1 MIPPSPTETS
11 APPLRRPT
19 RWSRGW
25 PSRRASW
32 WASPRGPRSRPPC
45 ASRGSWSRAW
55 SSPFYAIAPTS
66 TSPRASGRNSL
77 PLKIGAGDVG
87 DSHGDAKEV
96 YPEECA
102 GVLVGMDTGEMK
114 VVVDVWRAENTH
126 EEERSRRFLIE
137 PLKIKEFEERAAERD
152 MDVLGFYHSHPD
164 HPAEP
169 SEYDREHAWPGYSYV
184 IASVSAENVEEMRSW
199 VLRDDRSGYD
209 EEPLLG

>member
-1 MIPPSPTETS
+1 M
-11 APPLRRPT
+11 
-19 RWSRGW
+19 
-25 PSRRASW
+25 
-32 WASPRGPRSRPPC
+32 
-45 ASRGSWSRAW
+45 
-55 SSPFYAIAPTS
+55 
-66 TSPRASGRNSL
+66 

-87 DSHGDAKEV
+87 HIHDHAKEA

-114 VVVDVWRAENTH
+114 VVIDTWRAENTH

-137 PLKIKEFEERAAERD
+137 PLKIKEFEERATERD

-184 IASVSAENVEEMRSW
+184 IASVSGENVEDMRSW
-199 VLRDDRSGYD
+199 TLRSDRSGYD
-209 EEPLLG
+209 EETIVG

>member
-1 MIPPSPTETS
+1 M
-11 APPLRRPT
+11 
-19 RWSRGW
+19 
-25 PSRRASW
+25 
-32 WASPRGPRSRPPC
+32 
-45 ASRGSWSRAW
+45 
-55 SSPFYAIAPTS
+55 
-66 TSPRASGRNSL
+66 

-87 DSHGDAKEV
+87 HIHDHAKAA

-102 GVLVGMDTGEMK
+102 GVLVGIDTGGMK

-169 SEYDREHAWPGYSYV
+169 SEYDREHAWPGWSYV
-184 IASVSAENVEEMRSW
+184 IASVSAENVEDMRSW
-199 VLRDDRSGYD
+199 VLKGDRSGYD
-209 EEPLLG
+209 EEPIVG